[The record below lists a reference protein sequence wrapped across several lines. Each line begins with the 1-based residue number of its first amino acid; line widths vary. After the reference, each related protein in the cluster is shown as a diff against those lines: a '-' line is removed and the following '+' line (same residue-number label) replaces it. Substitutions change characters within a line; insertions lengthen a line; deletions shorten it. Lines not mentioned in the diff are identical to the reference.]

1 MSGAVEVDALLREAA
16 RWRLAGLLFRRPR
29 AGWHEELRALSSEV
43 PDPQMAAAVAD
54 AASAAEGAYLAWLG
68 PGGPVSPREV
78 SYRPLEDP
86 GRLLAE
92 LAAFHAAFSYTPG
105 AEDPVDHVAVAADF
119 TAYLVL
125 KQAWALASGREA
137 EAETS
142 RASRV
147 GFVERH
153 IGALASGIA
162 SRIAADDRA
171 PAWLRGAVA
180 ALCALA
186 GVDPNRPMVDPASFP
201 PPGLDCDEAL
211 DCGLACQQ
219 KEEHS
224 VQTGVRFRC
233 P

>member
-1 MSGAVEVDALLREAA
+1 MSSGEEVDRLLREAA
-16 RWRLAGLLFRRPR
+16 RWRVAGLLFRRPH
-29 AGWHEELRALSSEV
+29 AGWHEELRALSREV

-86 GRLLAE
+86 GRLLSE

-105 AEDPVDHVAVAADF
+105 TEDPVDHVAVAADF

-125 KQAWALASGREA
+125 KQAWALASGRETD
-137 EAETS
+137 AETT

-153 IGALASGIA
+153 VDALASGIA

-171 PAWLRGAVA
+171 PAWLRGAA
-180 ALCALA
+180 AMLCALA
-186 GVDPNRPMVDPASFP
+186 GVDPDRTIVDPASFLR
-201 PPGLDCDEAL
+201 PGLDCDDAL
-211 DCGLACQQ
+211 DCGFAC
-219 KEEHS
+219 
-224 VQTGVRFRC
+224 R
-233 P
+233 